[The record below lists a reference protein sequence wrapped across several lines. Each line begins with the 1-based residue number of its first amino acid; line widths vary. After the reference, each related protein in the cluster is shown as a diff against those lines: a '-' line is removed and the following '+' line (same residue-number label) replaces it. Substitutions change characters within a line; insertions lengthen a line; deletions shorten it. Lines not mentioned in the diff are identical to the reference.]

1 MKVSIF
7 AILLLLCATLSVA
20 FGRSCGDV
28 DKGAAVTKGK
38 RIWNKT
44 FMWSDPK
51 KKQFDWKYCQK
62 KCKSKKNCKAWNY
75 RSSRF
80 GAGCS
85 LYSSVGVNGY
95 TYNYKCQCSTYAG
108 MCK

>member
-1 MKVSIF
+1 MKASILT
-7 AILLLLCATLSVA
+7 LLLVLYVSLALVAAKRKCSV
-20 FGRSCGDV
+20 DE
-28 DKGAAVTKGK
+28 GAAVTKGK

-62 KCKSKKNCKAWNY
+62 KCKSKKNCEAWNY

-108 MCK
+108 MCN